1 MTNDICLHL
10 GLFEPSQLTVTVYA
24 VVILGDYNSISIS
37 NFYGFCSIWHILFT
51 KIKSHVQGNNVHC
64 ILKKQRERWEEGRL
78 RTAITRGSAMDNRA
92 GTNPWRWGK
101 LGGEGPWRGA
111 TNGGE
116 GMGEIGLTWDRDG
129 GKRNDRIFRFR
140 TVSRIAYGYDRG
152 QIRVMYASR
161 EDRYYGDYY
170 FDTEYSVDR
179 FANRKNCYYE
189 DSGQGSDRS
198 KGYDTDNRMP
208 RRSRKHLQKPCAVV
222 APSQQLQLVVVD
234 NEKVTQTASSFKR
247 FVTFYITNF
256 PPQASEFFLRKNFE
270 LCDILEDLNVA
281 SNRN

>member
-1 MTNDICLHL
+1 
-10 GLFEPSQLTVTVYA
+10 
-24 VVILGDYNSISIS
+24 
-37 NFYGFCSIWHILFT
+37 
-51 KIKSHVQGNNVHC
+51 
-64 ILKKQRERWEEGRL
+64 
-78 RTAITRGSAMDNRA
+78 
-92 GTNPWRWGK
+92 
-101 LGGEGPWRGA
+101 
-111 TNGGE
+111 
-116 GMGEIGLTWDRDG
+116 
-129 GKRNDRIFRFR
+129 
-140 TVSRIAYGYDRG
+140 
-152 QIRVMYASR
+152 MYASR